1 MKKNHFAL
9 LLLCALTFGCSMQKN
24 NLPVQVEVGEAL
36 FVTLPT
42 PAMLGHSLNVSQL
55 ITAQW
60 AQTKQQ
66 KLQMQLQVDAKRV
79 VLVGFSAW
87 GSPILR
93 LTYTGEQIQTSV
105 MAGLEDKLPKPEQV
119 LLNLM
124 LALWPVSSW
133 QKPLDQIGW
142 KLIERGLLRKLI
154 DQQGNIVAEVRYQT
168 RPAIAGLIQFRH
180 HQLNYTISIETHKTD
195 SETETDSETQRQ

>member
-1 MKKNHFAL
+1 MKKNHFSL
-9 LLLCALTFGCSMQKN
+9 LLLCALMSACSMQKN
-24 NLPVQVEVGEAL
+24 KLPVQVEVSDTL

-42 PAMLGHSLNVSQL
+42 PAMLGYSLNVSQL

-60 AQTKQQ
+60 AQTKQK
-66 KLQMQLQVDAKRV
+66 KLQMQLQVDSEHV

-87 GSPILR
+87 GAPILR

-105 MAGLEDKLPKPEQV
+105 MSGLEDKLPKPQQV

-124 LALWPVSSW
+124 LSLWPVSAW

-142 KLIERGLLRKLI
+142 QLVERDLSRQLI
-154 DQQGNIVAEVRYQT
+154 DQQGNIVAEVTYQT
-168 RPAIAGLIQFRH
+168 SPAIDGLIQFKH
-180 HQLNYTISIETHKTD
+180 HQLNYIITIETHKTD
-195 SETETDSETQRQ
+195 